1 MSFTLDDSTAMNPE
15 RKLSS
20 AGEVRIK
27 ARISKSGNAMP
38 QPGDLEGNLESVKVG
53 SQNLRLEINVQTP

>member
-1 MSFTLDDSTAMNPE
+1 MLDDSTAMNPE

-27 ARISKSGNAMP
+27 ARISKSGSATP
-38 QPGDLEGNLESVKVG
+38 SVGDFEGITAPVRPDAKGLKILIN
-53 SQNLRLEINVQTP
+53 SQRK